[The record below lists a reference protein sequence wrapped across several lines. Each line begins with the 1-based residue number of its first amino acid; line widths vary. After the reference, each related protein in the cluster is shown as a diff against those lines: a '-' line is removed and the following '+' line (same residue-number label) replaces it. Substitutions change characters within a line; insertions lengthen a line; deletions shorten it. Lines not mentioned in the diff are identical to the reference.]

1 MALAYSD
8 ISRVLGAARRRQA
21 RVVVATALGWGAAA
35 AVASLLA
42 GAAGLAYGPTWL
54 TSWLRPA
61 ALVLAAVAALGA
73 SLWAAWGLWRGAWGP
88 AEAARTVSREDP
100 VLRSA
105 LLSSVEL
112 ARERDALERT
122 GSLSVALVDEHIAR
136 TADRAVT
143 LDLGRA
149 VPSRPAR
156 QAGFALLA
164 AVALEA
170 AAFLFLGPNLG
181 RGYSRLFTATRAQAA
196 APRQDPITGDIE
208 ITYLYPA
215 YMARPE
221 KKVPGTGGDV
231 TAPRGTEVRLATR
244 SDRPVSEAQIA
255 VASFGPAA
263 ASSPVGARADE
274 SSPPRPLEPTQ
285 PQGPARRAYALH
297 VEGGRDLTGSF
308 VVDDGGSYRF
318 QFLDRGRVK
327 VSGPPIP
334 IVVEPDAFPEVRI
347 TSPAGEVEVD
357 AGSSVHVEWTASDD
371 FGLSELALVLKP
383 PAGEEQRRPVR
394 TFESARRESG
404 SFELELGSLHL
415 AEGEKLLYW
424 LEVKDNDAVSGPKRA
439 ASSTH
444 AVKISSEAEHHRHS
458 LELARKEW
466 EDAVRLLGDR
476 LEQLLRHQGS
486 SGDPE
491 RLARGEALD
500 TRARQLHEHMRETA
514 AAMRKDR
521 SAPKEIPAALAN
533 VAQGIRVEEQR
544 LTTARQ
550 TLSRWLRFDRAG
562 DPSFARR
569 VDELDESMNRE
580 LEKDVLYLEQLF
592 DKRRAEDLVRMA
604 KDLAS
609 RRRDL
614 ASLLERYKQAPTDQ
628 AKKELLA
635 EISRLKS
642 RMQDMLRQMGE
653 LARGVSDEHMNA
665 EAMAEMAKSQ
675 DLMGGMKRVED
686 LLAKGDIDA
695 AMKELDAMGSAL
707 QQMLSSLERT
717 AGVPDE
723 RNAALTKQMLEFK
736 RDLESV
742 QREQEKVAGETERVK
757 AEYRKAVAE
766 RMKRAEEAT
775 RKLEE
780 LARKARDELRQSH
793 AGTSPRSED
802 DYSQAKDRIDDLQR
816 ALALRDLD
824 AALEVSKRA
833 MPPLQRLAG
842 ELESDAF
849 MAERY
854 ASFQRRDPGDVREAA
869 RHAKEAIP
877 PTRKVREELERLFPD
892 PRTVLPRGEQQKL
905 DRLAREQQGLEEQ
918 AGKLQKELES
928 LMQAAPIF
936 PPQAG
941 QSLGEG
947 RGHMQA
953 AAEELGR
960 KNPQRGHGQQ
970 REAMEALGRLQKGL
984 EEMAKKGQ
992 GGGGGGFP
1000 FPFAEAGSPH
1010 GEGAEGEPSREKVEI
1025 PQADL
1030 AKGEQFRRDLLEA
1043 MKQGTPE
1050 PYRGEVKRYY
1060 EELVK

>member
-1 MALAYSD
+1 MVAAAFGWGLA
-8 ISRVLGAARRRQA
+8 A
-21 RVVVATALGWGAAA
+21 ATA
-35 AVASLLA
+35 VLLA

-61 ALVLAAVAALGA
+61 ALTLAAATVLAGAAWAV
-73 SLWAAWGLWRGAWGP
+73 WGLWTSAWGQV
-88 AEAARTVSREDP
+88 ETVRTVAREDP
-100 VLRSA
+100 LLRSA

-112 ARERDALERT
+112 AQERDALERT
-122 GSLSVALVDEHIAR
+122 GSLSVALVDEHITR
-136 TADRAVT
+136 TAGRVRT

-149 VPSRPAR
+149 IPSRPAR
-156 QAGFALLA
+156 HA
-164 AVALEA
+164 AVALSA
-170 AAFLFLGPNLG
+170 AAGLQLLAFLFLGPNLG
-181 RGYSRLFTATRAQAA
+181 RGYARLFTATRSQAS
-196 APRQDPITGDIE
+196 APRQEPITGDIE
-208 ITYLYPA
+208 LTYLYPA

-231 TAPRGTEVRLATR
+231 TAPRGTEVRIATR
-244 SDRPVSEAQIA
+244 SDRPVSEAQIVVESFA
-255 VASFGPAA
+255 PAGALAPAGASRTDDKGPSPAGRAA
-263 ASSPVGARADE
+263 EA
-274 SSPPRPLEPTQ
+274 SPPR
-285 PQGPARRAYALH
+285 QGPSRRAYALH

-318 QFLDRGRVK
+318 QFLDRGKVK

-357 AGSSVHVEWTASDD
+357 AASNVHVEWSASDD

-383 PAGEEQRRPVR
+383 PAGEEQRRPIR
-394 TFESARRESG
+394 TFESARRDSG
-404 SFELELGSLHL
+404 SFELDLGPLHL

-444 AVKISSEAEHHRHS
+444 AVKIYSEAEHHRQS

-476 LEQLLRHQGS
+476 LEQLQLRQGS
-486 SGDPE
+486 AADPE

-500 TRARQLHEHMRETA
+500 TRARHLHEHMRETA
-514 AAMRKDR
+514 AAMKKDR
-521 SAPKEIPAALAN
+521 SAPKEIPLALSN
-533 VAQGIRVEEQR
+533 VAQGIRAEEQR
-544 LTTARQ
+544 LSTARQ
-550 TLSRWLRFDRAG
+550 TLSRWLRFNHAG
-562 DPSFARR
+562 DSSFARH
-569 VDELDESMNRE
+569 VDELDEEMNHE

-614 ASLLERYKQAPTDQ
+614 ASLLEKYKQAPTDQ

-642 RMQDMLRQMGE
+642 RMQDMLRQMSE

-675 DLMGGMKRVED
+675 DLMGGMKRVEE
-686 LLAKGDIDA
+686 LLAKGDVDA

-707 QQMLSSLERT
+707 QQMLSSLQRT

-723 RNAALTKQMLEFK
+723 RNAALAKQMMEFK

-742 QREQEKVAGETERVK
+742 QKEQERLAGETEKVK
-757 AEYRKAVAE
+757 AEYRKAVAD
-766 RMKRAEEAT
+766 RLKRADEAT

-780 LARKARDELRQSH
+780 LARKAREELRQSH

-802 DYSQAKDRIDDLQR
+802 DYTQAKDRLNDLQR

-833 MPPLQRLAG
+833 LPPLQRLAG

-905 DRLAREQQGLEEQ
+905 EKLAREQQGLEEQ

-936 PPQAG
+936 PPQAS

-947 RGHMQA
+947 RGHMQSA
-953 AAEELGR
+953 ADELGR

-970 REAMEALGRLQKGL
+970 REAMESLGRLRKGL

-992 GGGGGGFP
+992 GGGGGFP
-1000 FPFAEAGSPH
+1000 FPFAEGGSPH

-1030 AKGEQFRRDLLEA
+1030 AKGEQFRKDLLEA